1 MATVYTKK
9 ENEIPTPEQIQF
21 VVYKDVC
28 MQNNSFAYPTLAI
41 ERLNTIMLTYYSD
54 EVEELWRELVLKR
67 YENATSEDELRQ
79 ILKIGCDIMFIV
91 MNASGEDV
99 KSLVT
104 KILNSTGKKHLF
116 YVNEEALVAES
127 SYLIDV
133 LTKFVN
139 PNGFDVL
146 TVLSILKDVQIRT
159 ATMISSIK
167 GTSLYQSLVNELGI
181 DENVIEKKCTA
192 KYYRECV
199 TEKKTQ
205 LLKALQFI
213 RMNINIPR

>member
-1 MATVYTKK
+1 MVYTKK
-9 ENEIPTPEQIQF
+9 ENEVPSPEQFQF
-21 VVYKDVC
+21 MVYRDVC
-28 MQNNSFAYPTLAI
+28 MGDKSLVHPTIAI

-54 EVEELWRELVLKR
+54 EIEELWRELVLKR

-79 ILKIGCDIMFIV
+79 ILQIGCDLMFIV

-104 KILNSTGKKHLF
+104 KILNSTRKKHLF
-116 YVNEEALVAES
+116 YVNEEGLVAES

-133 LTKFVN
+133 LARFVN
-139 PNGFDVL
+139 PNAFDVL

-167 GTSLYQSLVNELGI
+167 GTSLYQSLVSELGI
-181 DENVIEKKCTA
+181 DENTIEKKCTG

>member
-1 MATVYTKK
+1 MVYTKK
-9 ENEIPTPEQIQF
+9 ENEVPSPEQFQF
-21 VVYKDVC
+21 MVYRDVC
-28 MQNNSFAYPTLAI
+28 MGDKSLVHPTIAI

-54 EVEELWRELVLKR
+54 EIEELWRELVLKR

-79 ILKIGCDIMFIV
+79 ILQIGCDLMFIV

-104 KILNSTGKKHLF
+104 KILNSTRKKHLF
-116 YVNEEALVAES
+116 YVNEEGLVAES

-133 LTKFVN
+133 LTRFVN

-167 GTSLYQSLVNELGI
+167 GTSLYQSLVSELGI
-181 DENVIEKKCTA
+181 DENTIEKKCTG

>member
-1 MATVYTKK
+1 MVYTKK
-9 ENEIPTPEQIQF
+9 ENEVPTPEQFQF
-21 VVYKDVC
+21 IVYKEVC
-28 MQNNSFAYPTLAI
+28 MGDKSLVYPTLAI

-54 EVEELWRELVLKR
+54 EIEELWRELVLKR
-67 YENATSEDELRQ
+67 YEDATSEDELRQ

-104 KILNSTGKKHLF
+104 KILNSTMKKHLF

-167 GTSLYQSLVNELGI
+167 GTSLYQTLVNELGI
-181 DENVIEKKCTA
+181 DENTIEKKCTA

>member
-1 MATVYTKK
+1 
-9 ENEIPTPEQIQF
+9 
-21 VVYKDVC
+21 
-28 MQNNSFAYPTLAI
+28 
-41 ERLNTIMLTYYSD
+41 
-54 EVEELWRELVLKR
+54 
-67 YENATSEDELRQ
+67 
-79 ILKIGCDIMFIV
+79 MFIV

-104 KILNSTGKKHLF
+104 KILNSTRKKHLF

-167 GTSLYQSLVNELGI
+167 GTSLYQTLVNELGI
-181 DENVIEKKCTA
+181 DENTIEKKCTA

>member
-1 MATVYTKK
+1 MGYTKK
-9 ENEIPTPEQIQF
+9 QNEVPTPEQFQF
-21 VVYKDVC
+21 LVYKEVC
-28 MQNNSFAYPTLAI
+28 MDNSSLVYPVVAI

-54 EVEELWRELVLKR
+54 EIEELWRELVLKR

-91 MNASGEDV
+91 MNAPGEDV

-104 KILNSTGKKHLF
+104 KILNGTRRKHLF

-133 LTKFVN
+133 LTKVVN

-146 TVLSILKDVQIRT
+146 TVLSTLKDVQTRT

-167 GTSLYQSLVNELGI
+167 GTSLYQALVSELGI
-181 DENVIEKKCTA
+181 DENTIERKCTA
-192 KYYRECV
+192 NYYRECV

-213 RMNINIPR
+213 RMNINLPR

>member
-1 MATVYTKK
+1 VARTRK
-9 ENEIPTPEQIQF
+9 ENEVPTPEQFQF
-21 VVYKDVC
+21 IVYSEVC
-28 MQNNSFAYPTLAI
+28 MDRTSITHPNLGIQ
-41 ERLNTIMLTYYSD
+41 RLTTVILTYYSD
-54 EVEELWRELVLKR
+54 TEIEDLWREVVLKR
-67 YENATSEDELRQ
+67 YENAVSEVELMQ

-104 KILNSTGKKHLF
+104 KILDVTSKKHLF

-127 SYLIDV
+127 SYLIGV
-133 LTKFVN
+133 LTNIVN
-139 PNGFDVL
+139 PNAFDVL
-146 TVLSILKDVQIRT
+146 TVLSTLKDAQIRT

-167 GTSLYQSLVNELGI
+167 GTSLYQALVNELGI
-181 DENVIEKKCTA
+181 DENTIARKCTG